1 MRLSIATAVA
11 DLLRTDTE
19 SLHSQA
25 EYFKRAMKIK
35 SLSAIAIATA
45 FSLLSAGTR
54 AEIAG
59 LSDGRNSAFNG
70 DPLGNGALGG
80 YNVTLDYEVTSVSYH
95 FSKSLTI
102 PDSVTYPELDAS
114 AVFNFESN
122 RIVVHAYNAAW
133 TSGGFNGFTLTDTNS
148 TFTSFTLG
156 SLTGDN
162 PAPVPPELTFDAHHL
177 TVDFTPGGIS
187 TFGDLT
193 YTFLFT
199 TTQAPSMNLL
209 VNGSFENPQIAPDSF
224 SSSPLPH
231 DAIPGWLG
239 TGDAPWE
246 IVNGHIVFGWEYPLA
261 PNGNQWVSLGD
272 APSTLSQS
280 FTIPAPG
287 LYRFTWADNTA
298 IPPDSN
304 TSPYIVT
311 VLDGAGDI
319 VVSNNFDAGHD
330 GAWKYRSLDV
340 ELSAGSGTIRFTANQ
355 EPGGWATIID
365 DVSLSSPTVAPRYN
379 TAITWPVP
387 SAITYG
393 TALSPAQL
401 NASATYNGQPVAG
414 SFTYSPPIGTVL
426 NAGENQTL
434 AVTFTPDNSV
444 QFASVTSSVAINVQK
459 APLTITAVDTGKWY
473 GQLQMS
479 DLNVSYSGFV
489 NGEGPAALTSLP
501 VCQTSVGQYTPV
513 GTYPITVAGASAAN
527 YDITYV
533 SGTFY
538 HTLLPPAS
546 GPMLNPVNG
555 HRYYL
560 LENSEWFAA
569 EEGAKA
575 LGGHLATIRNQQEQ
589 DWVYNTFGQYGGMD
603 RHLWLGLYDTDLQN
617 NANENISRRA
627 EFAWTSGEPVTY
639 ANWGESEPSGN
650 RYGPA
655 IMDFEA
661 YGHMFSPAANTVF
674 PGLGGRWNDSTP
686 EDWGFDFT
694 GVPFAPLNGVAEII
708 PSGSVTGVPPAS
720 IGINFQGRKNDNS
733 PTDPL
738 GSTEVAGV
746 VPQAYWNTI
755 NDSAQSSP
763 EHGTT
768 ALIDSEG
775 NPTTVTLTYDANDSW
790 NNDTDPSTITTGNAR
805 LMNGIIKANGGN
817 GVTETFTLNG
827 LPNGQYDVYVYM
839 NGNNADSTAL
849 NIGAG
854 AFLTSSGAAPV
865 LGPNGHYYEV
875 VAQRGIPWSDAN
887 LAAEAA
893 SFLGLHGHLVTI
905 TSAAEDT
912 FVRNLAAGRF
922 DPATGSEVWAG
933 GFQSPVAEADPKA
946 GWTWVNNEGSIPGI
960 DSASPYAEWAP
971 LMPDDA
977 YGPASEQYL
986 GINLW
991 GPSGGWNDE
1000 GNLSLIQGYVVEYEG
1015 ELDPVAAGSLAPT
1028 YYVREN
1034 RQFTDSSTFVQ
1045 AMNTD
1050 PLSDRDQGNYVKF
1063 SGLDTL
1069 NRNSIQIVVT
1079 HVADSDGCGIAG
1091 LQIVNAGSIDT
1102 TPPNLVIPTNI
1113 TAEAT
1118 SAAGAVI
1125 SFNVSAHDNSDG
1137 DLGVVSIPSS
1147 GSSFPLGKT
1156 TVTVSATD
1164 SHGNSASGHFTVI
1177 VVDTTPPVIA
1187 ALSDITVPSSI
1198 NAQIPVNY
1206 APATVTD
1213 IVDANPTVTYSMP
1226 SGSLFPIGTTIV
1238 TATARDASG
1247 NASTRNFKVIRQA
1260 LQFSGFL
1267 SPIDGA
1273 DASGGNFGAPLR
1285 TFKYGSTIPVKFS
1298 ALCNGSPVLTG
1309 VHKLQIVKYSTATT
1323 SGVPIDVIG
1332 QGLGT
1337 SGNQFALTGSDWHF
1351 NLDTKASHVNAG
1363 IWQMLLTLSDGSQHT
1378 AWVQI
1383 KN

>member
-1 MRLSIATAVA
+1 MKLKHLTMIAVA
-11 DLLRTDTE
+11 ISCLLLN
-19 SLHSQA
+19 SN
-25 EYFKRAMKIK
+25 
-35 SLSAIAIATA
+35 
-45 FSLLSAGTR
+45 TR
-54 AEIAG
+54 ADIVG
-59 LSDGRNSAFNG
+59 
-70 DPLGNGALGG
+70 
-80 YNVTLDYEVTSVSYH
+80 LDYKVTSVGYH
-95 FSKSLTI
+95 FSKTLTI
-102 PDSVTYPELDAS
+102 PDSITYPELDAS
-114 AVFNFESN
+114 AVFSFETN
-122 RIVVHAYNAAW
+122 RIVVHAYNAEW
-133 TSGGFNGFTLTDTNS
+133 TSGGFNGFTLTDTNN
-148 TFTSFTLG
+148 TFTSFTLE

-162 PAPVPPELTFDAHHL
+162 PVPTIPESSFDTHHL
-177 TVDFTPGGIS
+177 TVDFTPGGVS

-199 TTQAPSMNLL
+199 KTHAPSMNLL
-209 VNGSFENPQIAPDSF
+209 VNGSFEDPQIAPDSF
-224 SSSPLPH
+224 SSSPLPP
-231 DAIPGWLG
+231 DAIPGWFG

-246 IVNGHIVFGWEYPLA
+246 IVNGHIVFGLDYPLA

-280 FTIPAPG
+280 FSISTPG
-287 LYRFTWADNTA
+287 TYRFLWADNTA
-298 IPPDSN
+298 IPPGPN

-319 VVSNNFDAGHD
+319 VVSNDYDAGH
-330 GAWKYRSLDV
+330 GGIWKYHSLDV
-340 ELSAGSGTIRFTANQ
+340 GLSAGSGTIRFTANQ
-355 EPGGWATIID
+355 EPSGWATIVD
-365 DVSLSSPTVAPRYN
+365 DVSLTSLTAAPGYN
-379 TAITWPVP
+379 TAIIWPVP

-393 TALSPAQL
+393 TPLSATQL
-401 NASATYNGQPVAG
+401 NATASFNGTPVEG
-414 SFTYSPPIGTVL
+414 SFTYSPQIGTVL

-434 AVTFTPDNSV
+434 SVTFTPDDTV
-444 QFASVTSSVAINVQK
+444 QFASVTTAVAINVQK

-533 SGTFY
+533 WGTFY

-575 LGGHLATIRNQQEQ
+575 LGGHLITIRNQQEQ
-589 DWVYNTFGQYGGMD
+589 DWIYHAFSQYGGVD
-603 RHLWLGLYDTDLQN
+603 RHLWLGLYDADLQN
-617 NANENISRRA
+617 NASDTTSRRS
-627 EFAWTSGEPVTY
+627 EFAWSSGEPVTY
-639 ANWGESEPSGN
+639 SNWGDNEPSGN

-655 IMDFEA
+655 LADFEA

-686 EDWGFDFT
+686 EDWGFGFAS
-694 GVPFAPLNGVAEII
+694 VPFSPLNGVAEIST
-708 PSGSVTGVPPAS
+708 PSALPGPAPAK
-720 IGINFQGRKNDNS
+720 IGINFQGRKGDGS
-733 PTDPL
+733 PADALTP
-738 GSTEVAGV
+738 TEVAGV
-746 VPQAYWNTI
+746 VPQANWNNI
-755 NDSAQSSP
+755 NDSAQLPSERGISP
-763 EHGTT
+763 QLTD
-768 ALIDSEG
+768 ADG
-775 NPTTVTLTYDANDSW
+775 NPTAVTVTYDANDSW

-849 NIGAG
+849 NVSAG

-875 VAQRGIPWSDAN
+875 VAQKGIPWSDAN

-905 TSAAEDT
+905 TSVAEDT

-922 DPATGSEVWAG
+922 NPATGSEVWAG

-960 DSASPYAEWAP
+960 TSAAPYADWAP

-977 YGPASEQYL
+977 YGPATEQYL

-991 GPSGGWNDE
+991 GPAGGWNDE

-1015 ELDPVAAGSLAPT
+1015 ELDPVAASSLAPT

-1063 SGLDTL
+1063 SALDTL

-1079 HVADSDGCGIAG
+1079 HVADSDGCGISG
-1091 LQIVNAGSIDT
+1091 LQIVNAASIDT

-1125 SFNVSAHDNSDG
+1125 SFNASAHDNSDG
-1137 DLGVVSIPSS
+1137 DLGAVSIPSS
-1147 GSSFPLGKT
+1147 GSTFPLGKT
-1156 TVTVSATD
+1156 TVTVSAAD
-1164 SHGNSASGHFTVI
+1164 SHGNSVTGHFTVT
-1177 VVDTTPPVIA
+1177 VVDTTPPVIGS
-1187 ALSDITVPSSI
+1187 LVDITVPSSI
-1198 NAQIPVNY
+1198 NSLVPVTY
-1206 APATVTD
+1206 GPATVTD
-1213 IVDANPTVTYSMP
+1213 IADTNPAVTYSMP
-1226 SGSLFPIGTTIV
+1226 SGSLFPIGTTVV
-1238 TATARDASG
+1238 TVTARDASA
-1247 NASTRNFKVIRQA
+1247 NTSTRSFKVIRQP
-1260 LQFSGFL
+1260 LQFTGFL

-1273 DASGGNFGAPLR
+1273 DASGGSFSSPLR
-1285 TFKYGSTIPVKFS
+1285 TFKYGTTIPVKFS

-1309 VHKLQIVKYSTATT
+1309 ADKLQMVKYNSATT
-1323 SGVPIDVIG
+1323 SGIPIDVIG

-1351 NLDTKASHVNAG
+1351 NLDTKASHVDAG
-1363 IWQMLLTLSDGSQHT
+1363 IWQILLTLSDGSQHT